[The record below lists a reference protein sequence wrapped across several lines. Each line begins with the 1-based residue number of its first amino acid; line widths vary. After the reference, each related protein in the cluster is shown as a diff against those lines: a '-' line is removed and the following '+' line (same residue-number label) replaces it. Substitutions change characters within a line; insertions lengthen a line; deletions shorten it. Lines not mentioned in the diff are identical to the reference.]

1 MNIIGFSSGTISRE
15 SNTDLLVKAVMEKS
29 DLSSKFVKLSN
40 LNFNGCRGCV
50 DICAKP
56 QVCRYDDDVKSY
68 YAKIKEADAVVI
80 GAPVYFGKVNATMMS
95 FLERFFGYRHVS
107 CAISGKPF
115 VVVMSGGMANDT
127 ARQEITGFLE
137 NFDVNVLDV
146 VQYVSSIPPCFT
158 CGRHKV
164 CRIGGLYKMMGES
177 ALSINITPEMFGS
190 WESNP
195 EISAALDTAAE
206 KIRNI
211 VS

>member
-1 MNIIGFSSGTISRE
+1 MSIIGFSSGNISRE
-15 SNTDLLVKAVMEKS
+15 SNTDTLVRTVMEKS
-29 DLSSKFVKLSN
+29 GLESEFVKLTN

-50 DICAKP
+50 NLCAKP
-56 QVCRYDDDVKSY
+56 QACRYDDELKPWY
-68 YAKIKEADAVVI
+68 EKIKEADAVVI
-80 GAPVYFGKVNATMMS
+80 GAPVYFGRVNATMMS

-107 CAISGKPF
+107 CAIAGKPF
-115 VVVMSGGMANDT
+115 VVVMSCGMINDT
-127 ARQEITGFLE
+127 AAKEITGFLE
-137 NFDVNVLDV
+137 NFEINVLDV

-177 ALSINITPEMFGS
+177 GLSLNITPEMFGS

-195 EISAALDTAAE
+195 ETADALAAAAE
-206 KIRNI
+206 KIRTV